1 MILSINKL
9 CFTIITVVSKHCFT
23 IITIITIISKVLR
36 SQVNPLTP
44 MSDEDRISPNRINTI
59 SSRQVVRIKKYIN
72 LGIISRSNTKILWT
86 NIKTNCMV
94 DSKENYK
101 FDLGVTELN
110 VLYKYGVTVFQLI
123 NSSFFIALLKK

>member
-1 MILSINKL
+1 
-9 CFTIITVVSKHCFT
+9 
-23 IITIITIISKVLR
+23 
-36 SQVNPLTP
+36 

-110 VLYKYGVTVFQLI
+110 VL
-123 NSSFFIALLKK
+123 

>member
-9 CFTIITVVSKHCFT
+9 CFTIITVVSRHCFT

-44 MSDEDRISPNRINTI
+44 MSDEDRISSNRINTI

-72 LGIISRSNTKILWT
+72 LGIISRSNTKIL
-86 NIKTNCMV
+86 
-94 DSKENYK
+94 
-101 FDLGVTELN
+101 
-110 VLYKYGVTVFQLI
+110 
-123 NSSFFIALLKK
+123 